1 MITVY
6 QCDYCSHT
14 HSFSGEVSKHE
25 TKCLAKRKLE
35 TCHSCKHKEYHMTF
49 NTDECDKNQPDFYEY
64 LERKKTKCPSYEEY
78 VNHGCKSTSGHSR
91 LEFLKLAGES
101 CEKGN
106 FSE

>member
-1 MITVY
+1 
-6 QCDYCSHT
+6 
-14 HSFSGEVSKHE
+14 
-25 TKCLAKRKLE
+25 
-35 TCHSCKHKEYHMTF
+35 MTF